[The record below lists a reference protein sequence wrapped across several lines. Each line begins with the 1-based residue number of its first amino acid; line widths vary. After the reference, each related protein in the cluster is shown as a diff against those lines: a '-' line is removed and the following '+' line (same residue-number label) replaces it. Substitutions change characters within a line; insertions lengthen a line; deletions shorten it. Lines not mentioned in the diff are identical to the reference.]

1 VAAVGGAD
9 AAAVL
14 LLRRITVVMAERVLL
29 GTSAVLSGTAGFPE
43 AILGLPGVSCGAA
56 MGLMGSGVPP
66 VLAVGPLVPL
76 LVAAGRL
83 PGWKLLDAQG
93 FARVATGFVFVEG
106 VPGPLPS

>member
-14 LLRRITVVMAERVLL
+14 LLRRITVVTAERVLL
-29 GTSAVLSGTAGFPE
+29 GTSAVLSGTVGFPE

-66 VLAVGPLVPL
+66 VLE
-76 LVAAGRL
+76 
-83 PGWKLLDAQG
+83 G